1 MFKCNLGSKICH
13 QKCRKFQ
20 EFLLDDFGRLF
31 KMYSEMCKK
40 ESETNNRLVIALER
54 NDEMEVEVK
63 KLHEQLSEYDL
74 Y

>member
-1 MFKCNLGSKICH
+1 
-13 QKCRKFQ
+13 
-20 EFLLDDFGRLF
+20 
-31 KMYSEMCKK
+31 MYSEMCKK

-63 KLHEQLSEYDL
+63 KLQEQLSEYDL